1 MSEPISVSAS
11 ASIGAGSIFKGIKFI
26 IVSYVVSLALIA
38 LLSALIVYTSLP
50 EAVCAPAVRIIT
62 FFGAFLSALLTTR
75 SAGSRGWLLGAA
87 SGAANIMILI
97 LLGMALMGGRMI
109 SASNLLMI
117 LFGAVAGMAGGIVG
131 VNTQRR

>member
-11 ASIGAGSIFKGIKFI
+11 AAFGAGSIFKGIKFI
-26 IVSYVVSLALIA
+26 IVSYVVSLAMIA

-50 EAVCAPAVRIIT
+50 EAFCAPAVRIIT
-62 FFGAFLSALLTTR
+62 FLGAFLSALLTTR
-75 SAGSRGWLLGAA
+75 SAGSRGWLLGAV
-87 SGAANIMILI
+87 SGAANIMLLI
-97 LLGMALMGGRMI
+97 LLGMALMGGKMI

-131 VNTQRR
+131 VNTQKN